1 VSAAS
6 APGAGADIAPV
17 GAGDL
22 ADLLPLMR
30 GYCEFYGV
38 APTDEALL
46 AVARTLIADPAREG
60 VQLLA
65 RDRRAARPASRRCS
79 GCGRPSAPRGSGS

>member
-38 APTDEALL
+38 VPTDEALL

-65 RDRRAARPASRRCS
+65 RDRQGRAAGFATVFWLW
-79 GCGRPSAPRGSGS
+79 RPSAPRGSGS